1 MIIWRFGLDWPKMR
15 QKLDAIVV
23 LQNLVLLRQN
33 QIHFVSN
40 SGKFIIYHH
49 AWSGYSICSGCS
61 IGCLIRC
68 SYEYSVEARCSTQSS
83 YSLVVLLG

>member
-1 MIIWRFGLDWPKMR
+1 MGSVSMIIWRSGLDWPKMR

-49 AWSGYSICSGCS
+49 
-61 IGCLIRC
+61 L
-68 SYEYSVEARCSTQSS
+68 
-83 YSLVVLLG
+83 

>member
-1 MIIWRFGLDWPKMR
+1 MGSVSMIIWRFGLDWPKMR

-49 AWSGYSICSGCS
+49 
-61 IGCLIRC
+61 L
-68 SYEYSVEARCSTQSS
+68 
-83 YSLVVLLG
+83 